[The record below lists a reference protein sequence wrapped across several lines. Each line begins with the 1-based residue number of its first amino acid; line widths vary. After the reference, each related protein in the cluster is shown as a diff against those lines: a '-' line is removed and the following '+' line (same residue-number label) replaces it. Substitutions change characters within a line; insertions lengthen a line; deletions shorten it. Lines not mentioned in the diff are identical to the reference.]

1 MDAKAGEDA
10 GSAGGEERQQT
21 RIQQINR
28 GIILDAAREVFS
40 VHGFRGSTVDQ
51 IAAKA
56 GMSKPNLLYYFRR
69 KQDIYAAVLES
80 TLDEWLAPLEA
91 LDPGGDPIEEL
102 RRYISVKLA
111 LSADKPE
118 ASRLFANE
126 ILAGAPAIGGFLTT
140 RLKTLVQEKAGVIR
154 RWVDEGRLAPIDPHH
169 LIFMIWATT
178 QHYADFDIQIRAVLG
193 QQVGKPGFREQ
204 TAQAVLSIVL
214 NGIRPRD
221 QAAVPPSGCARDTL
235 PS

>member
-1 MDAKAGEDA
+1 MDATVSEGLAGAD
-10 GSAGGEERQQT
+10 ERRQT
-21 RIQQINR
+21 RIQQVNR
-28 GIILDAAREVFS
+28 RLILDAALDVFS
-40 VHGFRGSTVDQ
+40 LHGFRGSTVDQ

-91 LDPGGDPIEEL
+91 LDPDGDPIEEL

-111 LSADKPE
+111 LSADRPG

-126 ILAGAPAIGGFLTT
+126 ILAGAPAIGGFLAT
-140 RLKTLVQEKAGVIR
+140 RLKALVNDKAGVIR
-154 RWVDEGRLAPIDPHH
+154 RWVGEGRLAPIEPHH

-178 QHYADFDIQIRAVLG
+178 QHYADFEIQIRAVLG
-193 QQVGKPGFREQ
+193 EQVDRPEFREQ

-214 NGIRPRD
+214 NGIRPR
-221 QAAVPPSGCARDTL
+221 A
-235 PS
+235 